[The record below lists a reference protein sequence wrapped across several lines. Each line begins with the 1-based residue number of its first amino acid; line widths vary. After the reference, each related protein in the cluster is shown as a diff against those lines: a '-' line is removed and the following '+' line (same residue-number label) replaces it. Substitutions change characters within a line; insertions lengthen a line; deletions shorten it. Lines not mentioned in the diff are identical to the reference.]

1 MASMPPDLVVAALAF
16 FRIGGLMLVA
26 PVLSAR
32 TVPRMVR
39 AGIAILLTVLVLPTV
54 GDVPSN
60 LVVGPGTL
68 VAELLIGLG
77 MGLGAAMMLSAA
89 ELAGEVLS
97 VQTGLSGA
105 TALDPLTGQG
115 TVVLG
120 HLLSLVALVL
130 LLVSGG
136 HLLMIEVLTAS
147 FTLLPAGVG
156 LGLSA
161 GALELV
167 RTAGLVFIYG
177 LQFAAPI
184 IAAVSVGYV
193 ALGVLARASPQLNML
208 AVAFPLQIGL
218 GLIVLAGVLPLAATL
233 YADWPSHIANLSERF
248 FLALGAR

>member
-1 MASMPPDLVVAALAF
+1 
-16 FRIGGLMLVA
+16 
-26 PVLSAR
+26 
-32 TVPRMVR
+32 
-39 AGIAILLTVLVLPTV
+39 
-54 GDVPSN
+54 
-60 LVVGPGTL
+60 
-68 VAELLIGLG
+68 
-77 MGLGAAMMLSAA
+77 MMLSAA

-147 FTLLPAGVG
+147 FTLLPAGAG
-156 LGLSA
+156 LALSA
-161 GALELV
+161 GALELL